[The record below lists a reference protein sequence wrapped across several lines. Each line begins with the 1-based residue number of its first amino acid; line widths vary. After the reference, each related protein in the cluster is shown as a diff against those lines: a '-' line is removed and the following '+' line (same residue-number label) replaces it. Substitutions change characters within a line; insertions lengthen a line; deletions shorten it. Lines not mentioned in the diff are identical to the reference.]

1 MRKQRRI
8 IILVHGGAGSKRAGK
23 SQLKKLKEAIEAGYS
38 ILDHAGTSLDAVET
52 EIRLLE
58 DSGLF
63 NAGPGSRLQLDGRC
77 RMDASLM
84 EGRELKAGAVAGA
97 EHVRNPICLARP
109 VVEQTLLN

>member
-84 EGRELKAGAVAGA
+84 EGRALKAGAGAGGG
-97 EHVRNPICLARP
+97 EGKKPKCLG
-109 VVEQTLLN
+109 

>member
-1 MRKQRRI
+1 MRRQGRI
-8 IILVHGGAGSKRAGK
+8 VILVHGGAGTKKVNRA
-23 SQLKKLKEAIEAGYS
+23 QLKTLEDSLQAGFS
-38 ILDHAGTSLDAVET
+38 ILKDAGTSLDAVEAA
-52 EIRLLE
+52 IRLLE